1 MVHLTTCEYCGKSVS
16 NTPWHFECR
25 IDYLE
30 DIVAQLVKAI
40 ADKKLTESLSND
52 ILSKILQERFRTI
65 DEIRKAR
72 VEAMEIEGRKK
83 LKELAKQE
91 FLQKCAKDWDEK
103 HPEDEDNDTYDPK
116 ALLDE
121 TKKDA

>member
-1 MVHLTTCEYCGKSVS
+1 MAHFTMCVYCRK
-16 NTPWHFECR
+16 TLFDAQWHIECR
-25 IDYLE
+25 AEYLE
-30 DIVAQLVKAI
+30 DIVAQIVKSI
-40 ADKKLTESLSND
+40 ADKKLTEILPNE
-52 ILSKILQERFRTI
+52 ILSKVLQERFRII

-72 VEAMEIEGRKK
+72 VEAMEREGRKK
-83 LKELAKQE
+83 LKEIAKQE

-116 ALLDE
+116 ALFDE